1 MYGMTSHCRGSAT
14 RVFLGVAFF
23 LVVLA
28 GARVTGASA
37 SDGNAA
43 TGARRHSVQ
52 IVRVSEHSFD
62 WGAAG
67 IGAAAGIGISM
78 LAVGG
83 GLVLTGARAGHKT

>member
-1 MYGMTSHCRGSAT
+1 MYGKTSHCRRSAT
-14 RVFLGVAFF
+14 RVFFGIALF

-28 GARVTGASA
+28 SVRVPGASA

-52 IVRVSEHSFD
+52 IVRVSDHSFD

-67 IGAAAGIGISM
+67 IGAAVGIGMSM